1 MRGVWIKP
9 CVFAKRLS
17 KLRIQSHVSKRW
29 FLTTFCRL
37 MTPMKRFQSTAEVSN
52 WLFSRV
58 VTDDA
63 LTRSYKG
70 RLLVSIT
77 ILTGLLMWTYTLM
90 AFFFVSGRTLSWIG
104 LVCSLVHAM
113 SPWVYKR
120 TGSLIAAAYTMV
132 IAGAI
137 FQFGFSF
144 FTGGFYAPT
153 LIWFAV
159 LPMIVGILTNRVHAA
174 VWIYVTV
181 AAYVLMFFL
190 NQNNLVPV
198 SQLGSEG
205 RVITQFLVGLGL
217 IGLVGGFS
225 LFFIELGYFYHNKI
239 AAKNSHIR
247 QLFRAITHDI
257 LSPLAALEVAQNR
270 LLRLGTDNVADC
282 EQSKRIITNIRQT
295 VENARYFDAAE
306 SGRVS
311 LKILPV
317 SFKKVLD
324 SALISL
330 EARILEKSLRID
342 IAPELEQLVV
352 LGDEVSLQV
361 QVVSNALSNAIKFS
375 HPASSIELSGVPHGD
390 EYEIIIR
397 DHGKG
402 ISMDRLQHWEATGA
416 LSSTAGTL
424 GEKGTGFGLLLMKHY
439 LEKVHGSLQIC
450 SISEEMDPQNC
461 GTRVSLFLKK
471 ASDLG

>member
-1 MRGVWIKP
+1 MN
-9 CVFAKRLS
+9 
-17 KLRIQSHVSKRW
+17 VSE
-29 FLTTFCRL
+29 
-37 MTPMKRFQSTAEVSN
+37 SSADVGN

-58 VTDDA
+58 VKDDA
-63 LTRSYKG
+63 LTRSYKY

-77 ILTGLLMWTYTLM
+77 ILTGLLMWTYTLVS
-90 AFFFVSGRTLSWIG
+90 FFFVSGMTLATIG
-104 LVCSLVHAM
+104 LCCSLVHAT
-113 SPWVYKR
+113 SPLIYKR
-120 TGSLIAAAYTMV
+120 TGSLVAAAYTMV
-132 IAGAI
+132 TAGVI
-137 FQFGFSF
+137 FQFCFSF
-144 FTGGFYAPT
+144 FTGSFFAPT

-159 LPMIVGILTNRVHAA
+159 LPMIVGILTNKNHAA
-174 VWIYVTV
+174 VWIFVTV
-181 AAYVLMFFL
+181 LAYVSMFFL
-190 NQNNLVPV
+190 YQKHIAPPSRL
-198 SQLGSEG
+198 SYEG
-205 RVITQFLVGLGL
+205 QVIAQFLVGLGL
-217 IGLVGGFS
+217 IGLVGGFT

-257 LSPLAALEVAQNR
+257 LNPLAALELTQNR
-270 LLRLGTDNVADC
+270 LLRASSENIPDC
-282 EQSKRIITNIRQT
+282 EHSKKVISNIRQT

-311 LKILPV
+311 LKISPV
-317 SFKKVLD
+317 SFRNVLE
-324 SALISL
+324 AAVVSL
-330 EARILEKSLRID
+330 ESRLTEKSLRVEV
-342 IAPELEQLVV
+342 APGLYELMV
-352 LGDEVSLQV
+352 LGDEVSLRV

-375 HPASSIELSGVPHGD
+375 RPGGRIEMTGIAHGD
-390 EYEIIIR
+390 EYEVIIR
-397 DHGKG
+397 DYGKG
-402 ISMDRLQHWEATGA
+402 IGMDRLQHWEATGA